1 MAWFS
6 KCVTWLCLQLAL
18 AGLLAVEFFEK
29 KMAYQQWLCSHLCD
43 HESCIGFF
51 FFCHDTC
58 LRFMACPGCS
68 RQRDFFWRAGVPLPF
83 ACIWDNIKCTSRN
96 TWHHLPHSYG
106 IWTTICSCL
115 RLLELPGAEEV
126 GALQSQ
132 AAPCSG
138 EQQGYFSSAR
148 FPLPPWAGD
157 GTRCGRCDA
166 STLVKYLNFIY

>member
-1 MAWFS
+1 MPTVGFSRTSGSRILWKENGLSAMALFPSMWPW
-6 KCVTWLCLQLAL
+6 KLQ
-18 AGLLAVEFFEK
+18 
-29 KMAYQQWLCSHLCD
+29 W
-43 HESCIGFF
+43 III

-68 RQRDFFWRAGVPLPF
+68 RQHHFFWRSGVPLPF
-83 ACIWDNIKCTSRN
+83 ACIWDNIKCTSRS
-96 TWHHLPHSYG
+96 TWHHLPHLYG

-115 RLLELPGAEEV
+115 RLVELPGAEEV